1 MLSSGPGLLSRSHAG
16 CAQFIGPVSTN
27 RHASH
32 SIAKSVLIGV
42 QFLFYVS
49 LLMVTPSY
57 CFPELLRLP
66 SPPSPFS
73 AQFFCCPLYHSPF
86 IKPVFILVSCFSGSP
101 TSASSHCGSGEGGS
115 QSGEN
120 APAEVCVSWWK
131 PSSQSPLDQGKSS
144 PPSVV
149 GALWRSVAVTKM
161 SHFSVRTYLAAP
173 YGTRATTC
181 THCCIFFKTNL
192 HPLVIRTG
200 RFCPPFG
207 RKTLWSRSRPAF
219 FTWRSPPRTTRRRCA
234 ARASTRCPHRLCPS
248 AASSRCSVSE
258 NNG

>member
-1 MLSSGPGLLSRSHAG
+1 MLSSGPGLLSHSHAG

-32 SIAKSVLIGV
+32 SIAQSVLIGV
-42 QFLFYVS
+42 QFLFYVI
-49 LLMVTPSY
+49 LLMVTPFY

-73 AQFFCCPLYHSPF
+73 AQFFCCPLYHYPF
-86 IKPVFILVSCFSGSP
+86 IKPVFIFVSCFSGSP
-101 TSASSHCGSGEGGS
+101 TSASSYCGSGEGGS

-144 PPSVV
+144 PPSVM
-149 GALWRSVAVTKM
+149 GALWHSVAVTKM
-161 SHFSVRTYLAAP
+161 SHFSVK
-173 YGTRATTC
+173 TC
-181 THCCIFFKTNL
+181 PNLSRCTIWDPRDYMHPLLHFFKTNL

-200 RFCPPFG
+200 RFCPAFG

-219 FTWRSPPRTTRRRCA
+219 FT
-234 ARASTRCPHRLCPS
+234 
-248 AASSRCSVSE
+248 
-258 NNG
+258 

>member
-1 MLSSGPGLLSRSHAG
+1 MLSSGPGLLSHSPAG

-42 QFLFYVS
+42 QFLFYVI

-86 IKPVFILVSCFSGSP
+86 IKPVFIFVSCFSGSP
-101 TSASSHCGSGEGGS
+101 TSASSYCGSGEGGS

-144 PPSVV
+144 PPSVI
-149 GALWRSVAVTKM
+149 GALWHSVTVTEM
-161 SHFSVRTYLAAP
+161 SHFSVRTCPNLPRRTIWDPRDYMHPLL
-173 YGTRATTC
+173 
-181 THCCIFFKTNL
+181 HFFKN
-192 HPLVIRTG
+192 
-200 RFCPPFG
+200 
-207 RKTLWSRSRPAF
+207 KS
-219 FTWRSPPRTTRRRCA
+219 
-234 ARASTRCPHRLCPS
+234 PS
-248 AASSRCSVSE
+248 ARHQNGEVLSTIWEEDTVEQKSTSVLNLKITPADNQAEVCCESFNLVSPSPLSVSGKLTVLCE
-258 NNG
+258 

>member
-1 MLSSGPGLLSRSHAG
+1 MLSSGPGLLSHSHAG

-32 SIAKSVLIGV
+32 SIAKSVLFGV
-42 QFLFYVS
+42 QFLFYVI

-66 SPPSPFS
+66 SPPSPFA

-86 IKPVFILVSCFSGSP
+86 IKPVFIFVSCFSGSP
-101 TSASSHCGSGEGGS
+101 TSASSYCGSGEGGS

-144 PPSVV
+144 PPSVM
-149 GALWRSVAVTKM
+149 GALWHSATVTKM
-161 SHFSVRTYLAAP
+161 SNFSVRTCP
-173 YGTRATTC
+173 
-181 THCCIFFKTNL
+181 NL
-192 HPLVIRTG
+192 SHRTIWDPRHYMHPLLHFFSKQIYIRSSSERGGSVHHLGG
-200 RFCPPFG
+200 RHCGAEVDQHSLPEAHPRRQPG
-207 RKTLWSRSRPAF
+207 GGVLRELQPGVPIAF
-219 FTWRSPPRTTRRRCA
+219 VRQREA
-234 ARASTRCPHRLCPS
+234 HGAL
-248 AASSRCSVSE
+248 
-258 NNG
+258 